1 MFDFD
6 DGERGHRLRASDITS
21 RNGWWGAFG
30 DSNSEGVNLT
40 LVKKRLGPGKLCGG
54 GSYSYD
60 PDPNP

>member
-1 MFDFD
+1 M
-6 DGERGHRLRASDITS
+6 
-21 RNGWWGAFG
+21 GAFG